1 MIDSVIGALTT
12 ITAFLAMLGVLVVVH
27 ELGHFLTAIRLGVA
41 VEEFGIGYPPRA
53 FTLFE
58 RKGVRYT
65 INWLPLGGFVRF
77 AGDGDTVSGVGGLT
91 QAAPWKR
98 IIILV
103 AGPAMNLV
111 LAVAIFSG
119 MFLINGIPIVQDGAT
134 ITAVYPDTP
143 AARAEF
149 RAGDLL
155 TQLDGTAVARDFSG
169 FGAIAR
175 ENLGQAIVAVVQR
188 DGQLVTLTVTPGP
201 WSDGATTIE
210 AGFGFSY
217 EPNLTLTPANPL
229 DATIAGVRHTI
240 TVFTYF
246 IGALGQLFGSLIGV
260 AEPPPGGVTGV
271 VGIARGTGEIIERDG
286 WSGFLQWTALIS
298 LNLFLVNL
306 LPIPALDGSHIVFAL
321 LEMARRGRKLP
332 AEREA
337 MVHAFGFM
345 VLMGLMVLITI
356 SDVAQ
361 WLSGAPVLGG

>member
-1 MIDSVIGALTT
+1 MIDSVIGPLTT
-12 ITAFLAMLGVLVVVH
+12 IAAFLAMLGVLVIVH
-27 ELGHFLTAIRLGVA
+27 ELGHFLTAVRLGIA

-53 FTLFE
+53 FTLF
-58 RKGVRYT
+58 RRNGVSYT

-77 AGDGDTVSGVGGLT
+77 AGDGDSVSGVGGLT

-103 AGPAMNLV
+103 AGPAMNLI
-111 LAVAIFSG
+111 LAIAIFSG
-119 MFLINGIPIVQDGAT
+119 MFLVNGIPVVGDGAT

-149 RAGDLL
+149 RAGDRL
-155 TQLDGTAVARDFSG
+155 TRLDDIAVGSDLSGFGDVARD
-169 FGAIAR
+169 
-175 ENLGQAIVAVVQR
+175 NLGQPITAVVLR
-188 DGQLVTLTVTPGP
+188 DGQPVTLTVIPGP
-201 WSDGATTIE
+201 WSDGTTTID

-217 EPNLTLTPANPL
+217 EPTVTLTPANLL
-229 DATIAGVRHTI
+229 DATVAGIRHTF
-240 TVFTYF
+240 TVFTFF
-246 IGALGQLFGSLIGV
+246 IGAIGQLLGSLVGV

-321 LEMARRGRKLP
+321 LEMVRRGRKIP